1 MYCRARYLFLAVVAA
16 LAIGQLLAGC
26 GQKGKLF
33 LPRADAQGTAAKPAK
48 AAAAAASAQTKVEPP
63 PPPQPQ
69 GAGEG
74 LQVLDEVP
82 STRPDLSGF

>member
-1 MYCRARYLFLAVVAA
+1 MHCWARYLFLAVVAA

-26 GQKGKLF
+26 GQKGNLF
-33 LPRADAQGTAAKPAK
+33 LPRADAKSTAAKPAK
-48 AAAAAASAQTKVEPP
+48 AVAPAASAQTKVETP

-74 LQVLDEVP
+74 LQVLDEVQ
-82 STRPDLSGF
+82 STTPDLSGF